1 MSTLPDELVELIV
14 RFTASIGDL
23 ALSVESPKSTTGL
36 SLKQLIRTRLPA
48 AYSARRL
55 RLIYAGKVL
64 PDTESLSTS
73 LNLPFHRNNQSLGQ
87 NGGKGKQPVRDSP
100 VTPPLKLYIHCSI
113 GDALGPKGIEEE
125 SAAAKAAEQAL
136 STPTTATSPTSKTD
150 QYVPDNAT
158 QGRTAPAAPRGF
170 DRLLTTG
177 FTAVEVTALRS
188 QFLAILSHTHTPD
201 SMPSGTALLAL
212 EDRWLDNDA
221 NNMGGSGGPADGDGE
236 SWGPDDGRTL
246 DDFLW
251 GNVFGFF
258 WPLGAI
264 VWGFREEGVW
274 TRRRQIAVFT
284 GILINLVFGFARL
297 TS

>member
-1 MSTLPDELVELIV
+1 MDAPPDEVLELIV
-14 RFTASIGDL
+14 RFTASIGDVTL
-23 ALSVESPKSTTGL
+23 TIDAPRRTTGL
-36 SLKQLIRTRLPA
+36 SLKQLIRKQLPV
-48 AYSARRL
+48 AYTSRRL

-64 PDTESLSTS
+64 PDTESLSAS
-73 LNLPFHRNNQSLGQ
+73 LNLSFHKSNRDLNQ
-87 NGGKGKQPVRDSP
+87 NGAKGKQPVRGSTSP
-100 VTPPLKLYIHCSI
+100 PPIKLYIHCSI
-113 GDALGPKGIEEE
+113 GDALSEKELADE
-125 SAAAKAAEQAL
+125 STAAKAAEQGL
-136 STPTTATSPTSKTD
+136 LTPAQSASIPI
-150 QYVPDNAT
+150 DNARST
-158 QGRTAPAAPRGF
+158 DDGERDTSTSSAPRGF

-177 FTAVEVTALRS
+177 FTATEVAALRT

-201 SMPSGTALLAL
+201 DMPTGTALLAL
-212 EDRWLDNDA
+212 EDRWLDNDT
-221 NNMGGSGGPADGDGE
+221 NNGGGSNGIGEADGE
-236 SWGPDDGRTL
+236 AWGVDDGRTL